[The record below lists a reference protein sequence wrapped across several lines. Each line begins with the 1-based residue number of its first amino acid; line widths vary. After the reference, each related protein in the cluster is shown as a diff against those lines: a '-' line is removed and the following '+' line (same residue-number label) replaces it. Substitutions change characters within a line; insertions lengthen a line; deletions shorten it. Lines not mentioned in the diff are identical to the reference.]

1 MATRERRSRL
11 ALALVIA
18 STLAT
23 AASPRT
29 ANAQP
34 ADPPSGTTEHETA
47 MKSGLEHYA
56 QGNFVTAIATWESLL
71 ATIGEQRGYKVL
83 YNLGLAYQQIGDVT
97 HAIERYRAFM
107 KQVADRPNADPDLV
121 ARAADAGKR
130 VTDLEASHGAVFV
143 KPPARGAA
151 VLTRVG
157 TAEARAAGYVVWLA
171 PGTHSV
177 EVFVGTS
184 NAKMVKVEV
193 VRGQQVEVDTTP
205 QEEPAPPKPIDPVAP
220 PAPAPSSARTTWLL
234 VGTGATVLSL
244 ALPLALYGV
253 ASGKRSDAEAL
264 GEGHTGYG
272 AAKDSFDSAKTV
284 YAVSYALPIAVGLT
298 TAIVYLAW
306 KTEPRDRPVNAAV
319 GPGSVLLTG
328 RF

>member
-1 MATRERRSRL
+1 MARCERSLRALGLVL
-11 ALALVIA
+11 AV
-18 STLAT
+18 TT
-23 AASPRT
+23 AAPR
-29 ANAQP
+29 AAHAQP

-107 KQVADRPNADPDLV
+107 QQVADRPNADPDLV
-121 ARAADAGKR
+121 ARSGDAGKR
-130 VTDLEASHGAVFV
+130 VSDLESSHGAVFV
-143 KPPARGAA
+143 RPPARGAA

-171 PGTHSV
+171 PGTHTV
-177 EVFVGTS
+177 EIFVGTS

-205 QEEPAPPKPIDPVAP
+205 PAEPASPKPPEAARPSDGG
-220 PAPAPSSARTTWLL
+220 PAASSARTTWLL
-234 VGTGATVLSL
+234 VGAGATAVSF

-253 ASGKRSDAEAL
+253 ASGKRTDAEAL

-306 KTEPRDRPVNAAV
+306 KTDPARDRPVNAAL
-319 GPGSVLLTG
+319 GPGSLFVTG